1 MTTSGILLLQ
11 GDQTMEHP
19 RHPLL
24 DLETFLR
31 NGVMVLIPDR
41 QFVESLLS
49 GHLNNH
55 NNVMD
60 LQIVQDALSWKQYNV
75 QPKLEQGS

>member
-31 NGVMVLIPDR
+31 NGVMVPIQDK
-41 QFVESLLS
+41 QFVESRRS
-49 GHLNNH
+49 VHLNSS
-55 NNVMD
+55 NNEMD
-60 LQIVQDALSWKQYNV
+60 SLIVQDVQSWKRSNV
-75 QPKLEQGS
+75 QQRLEQGS

>member
-1 MTTSGILLLQ
+1 MKTTSGIVPQ
-11 GDQTMEHP
+11 IDQATEHP
-19 RHPLL
+19 QHPLL
-24 DLETFLR
+24 NRETFLR